1 MSGRGAGNI
10 IGMRLGSDVIAPFW
24 AGMPGRVGP
33 QKFTNGRAQGGLIS
47 SNP

>member
-10 IGMRLGSDVIAPFW
+10 SAMRLGIDAIAF
-24 AGMPGRVGP
+24 PGEGGGQ
-33 QKFTNGRAQGGLIS
+33 QKFTNSRAQGGLIS